1 MTYTWTVDLEST
13 LSKRV
18 DFFTGIIRNYPLF
31 ETNFKIKFF
40 TLIFKQKGVRVAK
53 PAERIPPPHMSDYA
67 SHAVAVGCVC
77 SPISPEKSCKTTKS
91 AEPGL
96 ACNCVRSSEYRFGFK
111 SSHQFRIGTCHA
123 CKIHLPLQTALA
135 RHIWLINVLHVFVID
150 SQ

>member
-40 TLIFKQKGVRVAK
+40 TLILKQKGVRVAK

-111 SSHQFRIGTCHA
+111 CLGGWTVLCSDPNS
-123 CKIHLPLQTALA
+123 P
-135 RHIWLINVLHVFVID
+135 HILRLFPYYTISCETITFYVVKYV
-150 SQ
+150 